1 MEEIEET
8 VEISAE
14 EEQSIA
20 QQTNDLVTSIV
31 GMVHELSEKGVFPKL
46 PDDNMYQIDGT
57 AREKIDKTSEAAKA
71 AHNRF
76 DENKNMPQ
84 LSWYKIPQ
92 KIKQQKQKE
101 ENQREIINDLITAGE
116 NNAEAS
122 QLLFNQIIQLSTYSR
137 KLLALGLGG
146 IACNRIVVR
155 EVRAR
160 LKHAS
165 EKELDKLAQQEL
177 LYVLTELEKQ
187 NALELK
193 IDEAIEEL
201 SKKANAN
208 ELVELKESAKNQSYE
223 LAKLKENLFEICD
236 KLNNKANVINEELT
250 QQKENINQSQAKIK
264 EELSK
269 KTNTCDFS
277 AYKVEINIKLKHL
290 WIAYGITTA
299 TLVAGLIA
307 SFLI

>member
-1 MEEIEET
+1 MEEIAKI

-14 EEQSIA
+14 EEKSIA

-46 PDDNMYQIDGT
+46 LDDNMYTIDGDVSV
-57 AREKIDKTSEAAKA
+57 RDIIDKTSEAAKA
-71 AHNRF
+71 AHNRY

-92 KIKQQKQKE
+92 KIKQRNQKE
-101 ENQREIINDLITAGE
+101 ENQREIINDLIAAVE
-116 NNAEAS
+116 NNAVAS

-137 KLLALGLGG
+137 KLLALGLEG

-177 LYVLTELEKQ
+177 EIVLQELEKQ
-187 NALELK
+187 NALEQK
-193 IDEAIEEL
+193 IDDAIEDL

-208 ELVELKESAKNQSYE
+208 ELVEVKEEFKEFSQKYSGDVDFLKNSINTINERLSK
-223 LAKLKENLFEICD
+223 
-236 KLNNKANVINEELT
+236 KANI
-250 QQKENINQSQAKIK
+250 
-264 EELSK
+264 EELSSYA
-269 KTNTCDFS
+269 KTNNVYTKEEVCK
-277 AYKVEINIKLKHL
+277 KVKKI

-299 TLVAGLIA
+299 TLIAGLIA